1 MTFLATYFGS
11 SGWLIELGD
20 VRILIDPWLKGSLEF
35 APGRWFFEG
44 KLNQAN
50 NIPDNINLLLLTQG
64 LSDHT
69 HVPSLNLLPRSIQV
83 VGSASAAKKVRKIG
97 YKNVKALTPGQNFKY
112 GDLLIEATAGAP
124 VPNIENGYIL
134 NHPDG
139 SLYFEPHGFFDRG
152 IRKIK
157 LDSVITP
164 VINLGLPLFGN
175 FINGKTILPELINF
189 FEPKIVLASTTGGD
203 ATFSGLLN
211 TLIKQEGSIEEIQ
224 KIINEQTKLLDPQ
237 PGKTYQLN
245 TY

>member
-1 MTFLATYFGS
+1 MS
-11 SGWLIELGD
+11 SSDFPNWHGTTIIGVKKEGKVVIAGDGQVSLGQT
-20 VRILIDPWLKGSLEF
+20 VIKGS
-35 APGRWFFEG
+35 
-44 KLNQAN
+44 
-50 NIPDNINLLLLTQG
+50 
-64 LSDHT
+64 
-69 HVPSLNLLPRSIQV
+69 
-83 VGSASAAKKVRKIG
+83 AKKVRKIG

-175 FINGKTILPELINF
+175 FINGKTILLELINF

-203 ATFSGLLN
+203 ATFS
-211 TLIKQEGSIEEIQ
+211 
-224 KIINEQTKLLDPQ
+224 
-237 PGKTYQLN
+237 
-245 TY
+245 